1 MTSAACP
8 GIAVLAAKSDTAE
21 ARDNISWIW
30 HFVFMLLLDFSF
42 GLDFLDH
49 LPMTVATL
57 ASSKFF
63 KSKKILD

>member
-30 HFVFMLLLDFSF
+30 HFVFMLLLDF
-42 GLDFLDH
+42 
-49 LPMTVATL
+49 
-57 ASSKFF
+57 
-63 KSKKILD
+63 